1 MQFELGEMRKSAI
14 AIALFGA
21 GISIFLLYR
30 IVTNLGGISDSLG
43 WLVVALLVVLI
54 LSPYFRLYRKAEIFG
69 NSAGGMFGI
78 VGIVVLGLLVMFV
91 AFGLGHAG
99 VFFLIVGPA
108 LQHFFVWIATAPT
121 KDPPHAT

>member
-21 GISIFLLYR
+21 GVSIFLLYR
-30 IVTNLGGISDSLG
+30 IVTNLGGVSDSLG

-54 LSPYFRLYRKAEIFG
+54 LSPYFRLYRKAEFFG

-99 VFFLIVGPA
+99 GLFLIVGPA
-108 LQHFFVWIATAPT
+108 LQHFVVWIATAPT